1 MVLPGR
7 WRTALASLE
16 WRRKAARIEAAISSD
31 TSLAGRFAVF
41 NRLELGEAMPALERV
56 TPLAALL
63 EASRSF
69 LHRRLATIML
79 ATIALS
85 IVTVTG
91 LVALGGRA
99 CAPVPVIRV
108 TVGHVRLVPARLGAA
123 RDCPA
128 PRR

>member
-1 MVLPGR
+1 
-7 WRTALASLE
+7 
-16 WRRKAARIEAAISSD
+16 
-31 TSLAGRFAVF
+31 
-41 NRLELGEAMPALERV
+41 MPALERV